1 MSMSSSNELIVFYL
15 ENSKWLLHFTQKN
28 NSTDDE
34 LFEEARVKYEFVSM
48 NNIICVY
55 ERIPIDDTL
64 MIDYHV
70 KRYMRYHGIENVRGG
85 TYNQLFFTSKIV
97 DKLTNE
103 IFYDYHKEIE
113 ENARIQSLIKVISTK
128 PIPER
133 KNVYNSITH
142 KINMLKKAE
151 HMIENVKY
159 AYKDTDRETIDRE
172 TCSIIEDLIH
182 RIDYGSYSLADL
194 EKHHLNEFERV
205 INLFPYIYENFNKLE
220 QHTKLTMNPELLTLN
235 ATKLLEPLYKGENHL
250 LFDKEYLDMALKIL
264 NHYKYMVNCIINRSD
279 EYEFD
284 IEYYGKLLSSD
295 DYYTIRHLENT
306 MQN

>member
-1 MSMSSSNELIVFYL
+1 MIMSSSNELIVFYL

-28 NSTDDE
+28 NSTNDE
-34 LFEEARVKYEFVSM
+34 LSDEARVKYEFVSM
-48 NNIICVY
+48 NNIIYVY

-64 MIDYHV
+64 MIDYYV
-70 KRYMRYHGIENVRGG
+70 KLYMRYHGIENVRGG
-85 TYNQLFFTSKIV
+85 TYNQLFFTSKTV

-113 ENARIQSLIKVISTK
+113 ENSRIQSLINVINTK

-133 KNVYNSITH
+133 KDVYDSIMH

-151 HMIENVKY
+151 HMVENIKY
-159 AYKDTDRETIDRE
+159 AYKNADKETIDRE

-182 RIDYGSYSLADL
+182 RLECGSYSLAEL
-194 EKHHLNEFERV
+194 EKHHLNEIERV
-205 INLFPYIYENFNKLE
+205 IKFFPCIYENFNKLE

-235 ATKLLEPLYKGENHL
+235 ATKLLEPLCKGENHL
-250 LFDKEYLDMALKIL
+250 LFDKEYLDIALKIL

-279 EYEFD
+279 EFEFD
-284 IEYYGKLLSSD
+284 IEYYGKLLSSN
-295 DYYTIRHLENT
+295 DYYTIRYLENT
-306 MQN
+306 MEN